1 MVKKNW
7 QTEYEIMKIVANSK
21 VLLEVLVW
29 KYVMLSMRTF
39 DNKTLEIERIIGTKS
54 LKFYIY

>member
-54 LKFYIY
+54 LKIYI

>member
-29 KYVMLSMRTF
+29 KYVMLSMAHSKPS
-39 DNKTLEIERIIGTKS
+39 NSI
-54 LKFYIY
+54 